1 MGFALFYP
9 QGFIMA
15 LGYAAISLAV
25 LAIFLPVLM
34 VKKARVSQNNQ
45 ETYQVIGGNLGLII
59 SGSVGLVIIT
69 AQILITTGV
78 LPSLG

>member
-1 MGFALFYP
+1 
-9 QGFIMA
+9 
-15 LGYAAISLAV
+15 
-25 LAIFLPVLM
+25 M

>member
-1 MGFALFYP
+1 
-9 QGFIMA
+9 MA

-78 LPSLG
+78 LPSLGLVQYC